1 MFFFLTGKTYSGSAY
16 TTKLDLTLR
25 HIKGPTSIKDLKA
38 ANLRLEKGMQDR
50 EICLKEQL
58 NQMETS
64 GWIDTRTRAVIVEYC
79 VIPFFLSQRWHR
91 NLNTTNRRGQDFE
104 DSIVDGIEE
113 ETFGTAGCQRII
125 FEFDQFGSVDASQF
139 FITSPI
145 SSFHSK
151 NEHFIVTVVLLV
163 SLGLLLWNELLEI
176 YVTGA
181 KLYLCSRSR
190 ALFNL
195 LDLFA
200 IVFVILTVYS
210 YPSNGVA
217 FGPEDFL
224 TMLRDPTQTHV
235 AFFRLMEMD
244 ETRKWFS
251 SLLIVWWAR
260 SLEYLSLFPALQ
272 VPVFTIS
279 RASLPIFSILIF
291 IAMITFA
298 VSYGVNIVFGASVDA
313 FSDLSKSL
321 VTLIQASLGE
331 ISLDGFQE
339 DTRWSTSGPVIV
351 ALWAFV
357 MMFVVLT
364 MFVAIID
371 ESFSSVREDVA
382 NAKEIEKTKQKNLK
396 KIQNDIDIGTPGI
409 GGDMSTNVIRNSCKN
424 KRCCQWYWFGLCAD
438 HIKKG
443 NGNENDDN
451 DRRVKVSP
459 N

>member
-1 MFFFLTGKTYSGSAY
+1 
-16 TTKLDLTLR
+16 
-25 HIKGPTSIKDLKA
+25 
-38 ANLRLEKGMQDR
+38 
-50 EICLKEQL
+50 
-58 NQMETS
+58 
-64 GWIDTRTRAVIVEYC
+64 
-79 VIPFFLSQRWHR
+79 
-91 NLNTTNRRGQDFE
+91 
-104 DSIVDGIEE
+104 
-113 ETFGTAGCQRII
+113 
-125 FEFDQFGSVDASQF
+125 
-139 FITSPI
+139 
-145 SSFHSK
+145 
-151 NEHFIVTVVLLV
+151 
-163 SLGLLLWNELLEI
+163 
-176 YVTGA
+176 
-181 KLYLCSRSR
+181 
-190 ALFNL
+190 
-195 LDLFA
+195 
-200 IVFVILTVYS
+200 
-210 YPSNGVA
+210 
-217 FGPEDFL
+217 
-224 TMLRDPTQTHV
+224 
-235 AFFRLMEMD
+235 MEMD

-396 KIQNDIDIGTPGI
+396 KIQNDIDSTPGI

-438 HIKKG
+438 HIKNG